1 MEISSTLL
9 EILCRQAAILIGNDR
24 VRMAKQ
30 LLGGVLSSS
39 SAVRAALSIRDQVLL
54 GAGYFHVC
62 AYGRL
67 PTIIFRH
74 HFAKRYQNDEKY
86 VVPLFIVMWNEAL
99 ASSLE
104 DILCM
109 IIFERQLGSTL
120 SDASDADRFLF
131 LVVLGNF
138 LEFLTGYPQAKSS
151 DVAFV
156 KQRLEE
162 SNFLPMCTE
171 L

>member
-1 MEISSTLL
+1 
-9 EILCRQAAILIGNDR
+9 
-24 VRMAKQ
+24 MAKQ

-39 SAVRAALSIRDQVLL
+39 SAVRTALSLRDQVLL

-74 HFAKRYQNDEKY
+74 HFAKRYLSDENY
-86 VVPLFIVMWNEAL
+86 VVPLFIVVWNEAL

-109 IIFERQLGSTL
+109 IIFELQLGSTL
-120 SDASDADRFLF
+120 SDASAADYFLF
-131 LVVLGNF
+131 LVVLGNL
-138 LEFLTGYPQAKSS
+138 LEFLTGYPQAKAS
-151 DVAFV
+151 DIAFI

-162 SNFLPMCTE
+162 SNFLPMCIE
-171 L
+171 FQNKNENG